1 MLDYKTL
8 SLGEAQHMIETVL
21 KAAREANHRGI
32 AACVVDKAGD
42 LIATARMDGL
52 AARFGKAA
60 HRKAYTSAIFER
72 DTAGVIKFW
81 NGQQEHGHRGFTDW
95 NDSMLTTLPGGFCVL
110 HGKLVVGGFGVA
122 GGNTQ
127 IDDVAFAEMG
137 IKALG
142 DGFRHRID
150 WD

>member
-8 SLGEAQHMIETVL
+8 SLEEARHMIDTVIN
-21 KAAREANHRGI
+21 AAKEAKHRGI
-32 AACVVDKAGD
+32 AVCVVDKAGD
-42 LIATARMDGL
+42 IIAMNRMNGM

-110 HGKLVVGGFGVA
+110 HGQQVLGGFGVA

-127 IDDVAFAEMG
+127 ISDEEFAEMG
-137 IKALG
+137 LKSLG
-142 DGFRHRID
+142 DGFRHRVD